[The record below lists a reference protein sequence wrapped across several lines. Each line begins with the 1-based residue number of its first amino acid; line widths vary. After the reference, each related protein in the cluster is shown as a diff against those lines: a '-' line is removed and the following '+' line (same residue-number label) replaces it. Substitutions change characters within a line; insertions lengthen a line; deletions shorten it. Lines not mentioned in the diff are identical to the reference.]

1 MNSAHPN
8 GGSILVTGATGLA
21 GSAIVREFIR
31 AGHPVR
37 VLVRNPTRATALR
50 AFPTVEVVEG
60 DLLRHCCIERSAHS
74 SWSHLPAQKPHGRAR
89 MPGLSWVL
97 HRDCRA
103 CISA

>member
-1 MNSAHPN
+1 MISAHPS

-37 VLVRNPTRATALR
+37 VLVRNPTRAAALR

-60 DLLRHCCIERSAHS
+60 DLLRPQTLRGALEGVDRALLLSRPIRTWWRRRPAS
-74 SWSHLPAQKPHGRAR
+74 SMPPRAQT
-89 MPGLSWVL
+89 S
-97 HRDCRA
+97 
-103 CISA
+103 STS